1 MINDHIASTVS
12 IEMDDFENVQFNQSR
27 MIKVH
32 QFFGQER
39 TNVFNQLNKAL
50 QYNTFTDLLE

>member
-1 MINDHIASTVS
+1 MIKDHIVSTVS

-27 MIKVH
+27 MEMVH
-32 QFFGQER
+32 QFFGQEL
-39 TNVFNQLNKAL
+39 TNIFNQLNKAL